1 MGYNDILLFIMQ
13 LLITMSISL
22 HIFHVPSTDNIMAD
36 ALSHNLPHTA
46 TSSLPGICIHLFQ
59 PPREVLGQQE

>member
-22 HIFHVPSTDNIMAD
+22 RVFHVPGADNVTAD
-36 ALSHNLPHTA
+36 ALSCNLPRA
-46 TSSLPGICIHLFQ
+46 AASSLPGICIHLFQ
-59 PPREVLGQQE
+59 PPREALGQEE